1 MKNFILI
8 LMLIFLFVIGFWVV
22 KKIDIFIEKG
32 GFSINTDEKKQ
43 KNLQIKNKSA

>member
-22 KKIDIFIEKG
+22 KKIDIFIETG
-32 GFSINTDEKKQ
+32 GFLDEY
-43 KNLQIKNKSA
+43 